1 MTAIIIVCILE
12 GLLVSL
18 VSYFIALKSR
28 VSKFD
33 YQILSMNKNELE
45 KQVRRMECENNDL
58 KDKNNILCN
67 ELQDVK
73 SKITVL
79 ELEKKNLEHVIGL
92 YKSEFAT
99 IDEKYKLCFENLANR
114 IFDEKT
120 EKFNKISQESLTNIL
135 NPLHEHI
142 NLFKKKVDDSFSI
155 HNREQFLLKKEIERI
170 VLANEKITLQ
180 AENLTNVLKG
190 DIKIQGNWGEMIL
203 EKILESS
210 GLRKNQDYV
219 LHGTGM
225 NLQDSEG
232 NKQQPDA
239 IVNLPENKHLI
250 IDSKVSLV
258 HYEKYFSTKSEES
271 KNVFLKQFIA
281 SVKLHVNVLSNKK
294 YQDIGKLKTPDFVLM
309 FIPVEGAYSLAMQE
323 DIMLHSYAWNKKI
336 VIVCPSTLFA
346 TLRTIE
352 SVWRLER
359 QNRNTMEIA
368 RQGGALYDKIV
379 GFVSDMQKLGK
390 QMTILNSVYNEAM
403 KKLSEGHGNILSRT
417 ENLKHLGVKTS
428 KKILENFDDNNA

>member
-1 MTAIIIVCILE
+1 MIIALICVLE
-12 GLLVSL
+12 GLLIALIGYS
-18 VSYFIALKSR
+18 IALKCR

-33 YQILSMNKNELE
+33 YQVLNMLKNDLE
-45 KQVRRMECENNDL
+45 KQVKKLEHENDNLKNKNDGFITKL
-58 KDKNNILCN
+58 QNIQN
-67 ELQDVK
+67 KVA
-73 SKITVL
+73 
-79 ELEKKNLEHVIGL
+79 ELEFEKKALNHTLDL
-92 YKSEFAT
+92 YKNEFTT
-99 IDEKYKLCFENLANR
+99 IDEKYKLYFENLANR

-120 EKFNKISQESLTNIL
+120 DKFNKISQESLSRIL
-135 NPLHEHI
+135 NPLQEHI
-142 NLFKKKVDDSFSI
+142 NLFKKQVDDSFSI
-155 HNREQFLLKKEIERI
+155 HNKEQFLLKQEIQRI
-170 VLANEKITLQ
+170 ILANEKITLQ
-180 AENLTNVLKG
+180 AENLADVLKG
-190 DIKIQGNWGEMIL
+190 NVKIQGNWGEMIL

-225 NLQDSEG
+225 DLQDSEG

-239 IVNLPENKHLI
+239 IINLPENKHLI
-250 IDSKVSLV
+250 IDSKISLI
-258 HYEKYFSTKSEES
+258 HYEKYFATKSEES
-271 KNVFLKQFIA
+271 KNVLLKQFIT
-281 SVKLHVNVLSNKK
+281 SIRVHVNVLSNKK
-294 YQDIGKLKTPDFVLM
+294 YQNIEKLKTPDFVLM
-309 FIPVEGAYSLAMQE
+309 FIPIEGAYSLAMQE
-323 DIMLHSYAWNKKI
+323 DIMLHNYAWNKKI

-379 GFVSDMQKLGK
+379 GFISDMQKLGK
-390 QMTILNSVYNEAM
+390 QVNILNNVYNDAM

-428 KKILENFDDNNA
+428 KTILENT

>member
-1 MTAIIIVCILE
+1 MNMTITIICILE
-12 GLLVSL
+12 GLLIIL

-28 VSKFD
+28 ISKFD
-33 YQILSMNKNELE
+33 HRILCMIKDDLEKKIQKLELE
-45 KQVRRMECENNDL
+45 NGDL
-58 KDKNNILCN
+58 KSKNNQFSI
-67 ELQDVK
+67 ELQNIQ
-73 SKITVL
+73 SKIT
-79 ELEKKNLEHVIGL
+79 ELEFEKKTLKYNIDL
-92 YKSEFAT
+92 YKNEFAS
-99 IDEKYKLCFENLANR
+99 IDEKYKSHFENLANR

-120 EKFNKISQESLTNIL
+120 DKFNKISQESLSRIL
-135 NPLHEHI
+135 NPLQEHI
-142 NLFKKKVDDSFSI
+142 NLFKKKVDDSFDI
-155 HNREQFLLKKEIERI
+155 HNKEQFLLKQEIQRI

-180 AENLTNVLKG
+180 AENLANVLKG
-190 DIKIQGNWGEMIL
+190 NVKVQGNWGEMIL

-210 GLRKNQDYV
+210 GLRKNQDYI

-225 NLQDSEG
+225 DLQNSEG

-250 IDSKVSLV
+250 IDSKVSLT

-271 KNVFLKQFIA
+271 KDVLLKQFIT
-281 SVKLHVNVLSNKK
+281 SVRLHVNVLSNKK
-294 YQDIGKLKTPDFVLM
+294 YQNIEKLKTPDFVLM
-309 FIPVEGAYSLAMQE
+309 FIPIEGAYSLAMQE
-323 DIMLHSYAWNKKI
+323 DVMLHDYAWNKKI

-390 QMTILNSVYNEAM
+390 QINILNGVYSDAM
-403 KKLSEGHGNILSRT
+403 KKLSEGNGNILSRT

-428 KKILENFDDNNA
+428 KKILENFDN

>member
-1 MTAIIIVCILE
+1 MTAIIIMCILE
-12 GLLVSL
+12 GLLIGL
-18 VSYFIALKSR
+18 MSYFIALKSR

-33 YQILSMNKNELE
+33 YQILIINRNELE
-45 KQVRRMECENNDL
+45 KQVEKLEYENNAL
-58 KDKNNILCN
+58 KSKSSILCN
-67 ELQDVK
+67 ELQDIKHKV
-73 SKITVL
+73 TVL

-92 YKSEFAT
+92 YKNEFTA

-120 EKFNKISQESLTNIL
+120 EKFNKISQENLTNIL

-142 NLFKKKVDDSFSI
+142 NLFKKKVDDSFSM

-225 NLQDSEG
+225 DLQDNEG

-309 FIPVEGAYSLAMQE
+309 FIPVEGAYSLVMQE
-323 DIMLHSYAWNKKI
+323 DVMLHNYAWNKKI

-359 QNRNTMEIA
+359 QNRNTIEIA

-390 QMTILNSVYNEAM
+390 QMTILSSVYNDAM

-428 KKILENFDDNNA
+428 KKILENFDDNNS